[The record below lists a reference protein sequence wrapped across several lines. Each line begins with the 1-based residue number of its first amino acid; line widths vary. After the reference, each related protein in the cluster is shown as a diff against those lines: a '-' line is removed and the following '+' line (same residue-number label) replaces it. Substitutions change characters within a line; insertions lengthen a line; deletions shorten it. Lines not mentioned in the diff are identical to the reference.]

1 MDFYLEHG
9 GGNRCKIPG
18 CTKSGQDSR
27 TLLCVEHGGR
37 KCAFEG
43 CTKSNQG
50 SGFCL
55 EHGGGRKCAV
65 EGCKHHSLHGGLC
78 RGKLINNR

>member
-1 MDFYLEHG
+1 
-9 GGNRCKIPG
+9 
-18 CTKSGQDSR
+18 
-27 TLLCVEHGGR
+27 LLCVEHGGR